1 MTTHPR
7 IYADLKAQLDNTVLL
22 DKAQHIVHDRVGGRS
37 HSPLHSSIK
46 MRLNFLAPFVA
57 LSPFALADVEFTSPA
72 AGASLPAGA
81 ITITWKDSGTSP
93 AISQLTTYTLSLMVG
108 GNTDSNS
115 LPLTTI
121 TTNGDFSSGNS
132 VTGTISPG
140 LAGST
145 KNGFYLK
152 MISVAKEGGTVINYS
167 DRFTLTGMTGT
178 TPAAD
183 EEAVTALGGSTA
195 GPATVNDV
203 ANAAAGGSVA
213 EGDEFTIPYNLQTG
227 LIKYAPM
234 QPIPPTQIT
243 AKTPTPLYPTSAYT
257 IATTYMALPSITLTV
272 TQSQTFSV
280 SSIENTV

>member
-1 MTTHPR
+1 M
-7 IYADLKAQLDNTVLL
+7 
-22 DKAQHIVHDRVGGRS
+22 RV
-37 HSPLHSSIK
+37 
-46 MRLNFLAPFVA
+46 NFLAPFIA
-57 LSPFALADVEFTSPA
+57 LSPFALADVQFTSPA
-72 AGASLPAGA
+72 AGASLPAGS
-81 ITITWKDSGTSP
+81 ITVTWKDSGTSP
-93 AISQLTTYTLSLMVG
+93 AISQLTTYTLTLMVG

-121 TTNGDFSSGNS
+121 TANGDFSSGNS
-132 VTGTISPG
+132 ITGTISPG

-152 MISVAKEGGTVINYS
+152 MISVAKEGGTIINYS

-178 TPAAD
+178 TPAVY

-203 ANAAAGGSVA
+203 ANAAAPAADSTAAQGN
-213 EGDEFTIPYNLQTG
+213 EFTIPYNLQTG

-257 IATTYMALPSITLTV
+257 IATTYMPLPSITLTV

-280 SSIENTV
+280 SSIENTIAAAAQPSNDMAKFLARWKD